1 MNNGGRIVQ
10 TFQWNSIPL
19 SFKFAG
25 DFLFISHFYNL
36 EIIKIGVNQEPVK
49 YLLSGDI
56 LSAGGPVVVQA
67 SLAKVFSR
75 NGFSLTDEKTSLPI
89 PLASY
94 RPRFIGTTD
103 DHVIIYSRPFGSN
116 KTQSSIKLLTGSNRI
131 ELDESLSSGP
141 GSFEPLYKSPF
152 NKR

>member
-1 MNNGGRIVQ
+1 MAVVSSRHSNGIL
-10 TFQWNSIPL
+10 FHFHSNS
-19 SFKFAG
+19 
-25 DFLFISHFYNL
+25 L
-36 EIIKIGVNQEPVK
+36 EIFFSFRISTIWK
-49 YLLSGDI
+49 LSKLVSIRNRSDI
-56 LSAGGPVVVQA
+56 CCPEICLAVRV
-67 SLAKVFSR
+67 SLAKAFYR
-75 NGFSLTDEKTSLPI
+75 NDCYLTDKKTSLPI

-94 RPRFIGTTD
+94 RPRFIGTSD

-131 ELDESLSSGP
+131 ELDEPLSSGP